1 MNGNAIKLAL
11 TAALAALGAY
21 LGQLAVPIIVLL
33 GVMLVD
39 YATGMAKAW
48 TTKTLSSKVGIIGIL
63 KKVGYLVIVLVA
75 AVVDWLLLDA
85 LVDLGVTLKL
95 DFLFSLLVTVWL
107 IINELISILENVA
120 AIGAPVPDFIIKL
133 SKRLQQTVANHVTLA
148 VEPEEELEDDEKTL
162 SGLLTEED

>member
-33 GVMLVD
+33 VVMLVD

-48 TTKTLSSKVGIIGIL
+48 ATKSLSSRVGIGGIL

-75 AVVDWLLLDA
+75 AVIDWLLLDA
-85 LVDLGVTLKL
+85 LVDLGVTVKL

-120 AIGAPVPDFIIKL
+120 AIGAPVPDFLVKL
-133 SKRLQQTVANHVTLA
+133 SKRLQQTVANRATA
-148 VEPEEELEDDEKTL
+148 SVEPEDEMDDDKAL
-162 SGLLTEED
+162 SGLFEEDD

>member
-1 MNGNAIKLAL
+1 MNGNAIKFAL

-33 GVMLVD
+33 AVMLVD

-48 TTKTLSSKVGIIGIL
+48 TTKTLSSRVGIGGIL

-75 AVVDWLLLDA
+75 AVIDWLLLDA
-85 LVDLGVTLKL
+85 LVDLGVTVKL

-120 AIGAPVPDFIIKL
+120 AIGAPVPDFLVKL
-133 SKRLQQTVANHVTLA
+133 SKRLQQTVANRAAAAMETG
-148 VEPEEELEDDEKTL
+148 EEIEDDEKTL
-162 SGLLTEED
+162 SGLFEED

>member
-1 MNGNAIKLAL
+1 MNGNAIKLTL

-33 GVMLVD
+33 AVMLVD

-48 TTKTLSSKVGIIGIL
+48 VTKTLSSRTGIRGIL

-75 AVVDWLLLDA
+75 AVIDWLLLDA
-85 LVDLGVTLKL
+85 LVDLGVTVKL

-120 AIGAPVPDFIIKL
+120 AIGAPVPDFLVKL
-133 SKRLQQTVANHVTLA
+133 SKRLQQAVANRA
-148 VEPEEELEDDEKTL
+148 AASAEPEETEKTEQ
-162 SGLLTEED
+162 TEQ

>member
-1 MNGNAIKLAL
+1 MNETTIKLAL

-33 GVMLVD
+33 AVMLVD

-48 TTKTLSSKVGIIGIL
+48 TTKTLSSRTGIRGIL

-75 AVVDWLLLDA
+75 AVIDWLLLDA
-85 LVDLGVTLKL
+85 LVDLGVTVKL

-120 AIGAPVPDFIIKL
+120 AIGAPVPDFLVKL
-133 SKRLQQTVANHVTLA
+133 SKRLQQAVANRA
-148 VEPEEELEDDEKTL
+148 AASAE
-162 SGLLTEED
+162 TEEAKKTEQTEQ